1 MSVSVEEEDDEN
13 FLDHYLSRPVV
24 QWRDE
29 WEGAH
34 GGLRVDQGCLTSGIW
49 YQDNEFKAR
58 APIGAKP
65 YLDVD
70 WQQRSDDERSY
81 EFLQL
86 DFRFPTQHH
95 GVGGIRFRPN
105 YDKSQQDFAALWD
118 VGDGASPLQVQA
130 AFTIRDMFN
139 KLWAFRQTVTGGHA
153 EPYRAHPFEPSLRIV
168 SRGAKHRIEFETA
181 WLTPSRKVVY
191 DAATNSDGR
200 FALKGVRASLLATRT
215 FGAWDGE
222 LRGEDEQVQSAR
234 EILPAEGSG
243 RDFRRRWVGEVAVR
257 RHFTPALVAEARWLY
272 QDRSQDWQPPV
283 NQGSFRAYDRMPAL
297 EVDWTAK
304 PDMVWR
310 AGLLYNRIQIDTAGQ
325 PRFFTYGT
333 RKESRAFVGLQAR
346 FGRVRVQGVEGIE
359 LDSEPYQVTFHHDK
373 GFLAMQTTF

>member
-13 FLDHYLSRPVV
+13 FLDHYLSRPAV
-24 QWRDE
+24 QGRDE

-168 SRGAKHRIEFETA
+168 SRGAKHRIEFEAA

-200 FALKGVRASLLATRT
+200 FALKIGRAH
-215 FGAWDGE
+215 
-222 LRGEDEQVQSAR
+222 V
-234 EILPAEGSG
+234 
-243 RDFRRRWVGEVAVR
+243 
-257 RHFTPALVAEARWLY
+257 
-272 QDRSQDWQPPV
+272 
-283 NQGSFRAYDRMPAL
+283 
-297 EVDWTAK
+297 
-304 PDMVWR
+304 
-310 AGLLYNRIQIDTAGQ
+310 
-325 PRFFTYGT
+325 
-333 RKESRAFVGLQAR
+333 
-346 FGRVRVQGVEGIE
+346 
-359 LDSEPYQVTFHHDK
+359 
-373 GFLAMQTTF
+373 